1 MRILDIGCGRAKEPG
16 AVGLDWNPATDADV
30 VADVSA
36 LPVLPGSFDRILI
49 RHIIEHVE
57 DPIRFLEEIHGAARE
72 GAEVEGI
79 TPHFSNPCSFADPT
93 HRHHFSLMFLDF
105 FLDGRDG
112 PAAAAAA
119 AGWRRWANRFLECY
133 YPVISFYTGARF
145 DLIERRI
152 TFCRLHRWLGIAW
165 LANRF
170 PEIWEFHFSGLFR
183 ARDICFRLRVKK

>member
-30 VADVSA
+30 SA

-49 RHIIEHVE
+49 RHII
-57 DPIRFLEEIHGAARE
+57 
-72 GAEVEGI
+72 
-79 TPHFSNPCSFADPT
+79 
-93 HRHHFSLMFLDF
+93 
-105 FLDGRDG
+105 
-112 PAAAAAA
+112 
-119 AGWRRWANRFLECY
+119 
-133 YPVISFYTGARF
+133 

-170 PEIWEFHFSGLFR
+170 PEIWEFHFSGLFK
-183 ARDICFRLRVKK
+183 ARDIRFRLRVKK